1 MWRKKE
7 RGPLGNCLKE
17 TIRILNMGHVTS
29 VLRQIQVVILHWDCW
44 FLNSKFGPHSN
55 NKLSTQMWYDD
66 SFVWK
71 NFKSYVLPNQVTLIM
86 LKYIFQIVTTLLI
99 TFIEVKSDKTL
110 LSVNLLFRHG
120 DRTPI
125 RPYPNDPHKDPSNW
139 PVGFGQLT
147 TRGKQMHYKLGK
159 FLRSRYGSHGQGS
172 YKDFLGQKYKWVC
185 IEVLVCKSFSLLNVL
200 SII

>member
-1 MWRKKE
+1 MRLLISFE
-7 RGPLGNCLKE
+7 YTL
-17 TIRILNMGHVTS
+17 LN
-29 VLRQIQVVILHWDCW
+29 LDCIQ
-44 FLNSKFGPHSN
+44 SN

-71 NFKSYVLPNQVTLIM
+71 NFKSYVLPNQVTPIM

-125 RPYPNDPHKDPSNW
+125 RPYPNDPHKVTNST
-139 PVGFGQLT
+139 VFA
-147 TRGKQMHYKLGK
+147 KQI
-159 FLRSRYGSHGQGS
+159 
-172 YKDFLGQKYKWVC
+172 W
-185 IEVLVCKSFSLLNVL
+185 
-200 SII
+200 